1 MRLQDKL
8 FELTPEA
15 QVLERKLGKR
25 TMVGEGSGSKL
36 NPRGTE
42 VSPVKRNF
50 IAKGSI
56 P

>member
-1 MRLQDKL
+1 MRVQDKL

-25 TMVGEGSGSKL
+25 TVVGEGSSSKL

-42 VSPVKRNF
+42 VSPVKRNCT
-50 IAKGSI
+50 AKSRVL
-56 P
+56 